1 LPDAIR
7 TFYDAVA
14 GKHLPDLEQTIQWLC
29 VGVGMRRTVLAI
41 VGAVGALIP
50 GLAFA
55 DAREEVVSGL
65 TRCAALTDD
74 RQWLDCYYGA
84 AQPMRAWLG
93 LSPAPQ
99 SQLKLLQ
106 TQPQQSALPATVS
119 RAAVRNGPPPMPKKS
134 GLFDVFGGDDVVN
147 NAPIK
152 DYAVSRDGF
161 TVTLPDGQVWQQ
173 TDDDAAKHPVS
184 WRQPASSMR
193 VTISQGAMRSFNLVL
208 NDENQHY
215 KVRRIR

>member
-1 LPDAIR
+1 MRKTILAV
-7 TFYDAVA
+7 AVA
-14 GKHLPDLEQTIQWLC
+14 G
-29 VGVGMRRTVLAI
+29 
-41 VGAVGALIP
+41 GALIP
-50 GLAFA
+50 GLALA
-55 DAREEVVSGL
+55 DAREDVINSL
-65 TRCAALTDD
+65 TRCASLTED

-106 TQPQQSALPATVS
+106 TQPQPSVLPATVS
-119 RAAVRNGPPPMPKKS
+119 RATVRSGPPPKPKSS

-147 NAPIK
+147 QAPVQSYEIK
-152 DYAVSRDGF
+152 SEGF
-161 TVTLPDGQVWQQ
+161 VITLPDGQVWQQ
-173 TDDDAAKHPVS
+173 TDDDAAKNPVR

-193 VTISQGAMRSFNLVL
+193 VTIRQGAMRSFNLVL
-208 NDENQHY
+208 NDENLHH

>member
-1 LPDAIR
+1 MRHLWWLLLPA
-7 TFYDAVA
+7 AA
-14 GKHLPDLEQTIQWLC
+14 
-29 VGVGMRRTVLAI
+29 VLAAAPAQARPRDEALS
-41 VGAVGALIP
+41 GA
-50 GLAFA
+50 F
-55 DAREEVVSGL
+55 
-65 TRCAALTDD
+65 RCAVIADS

-106 TQPQQSALPATVS
+106 TQPQPSVLPATVS
-119 RAAVRNGPPPMPKKS
+119 RATVRSGPPPKPKSS

-147 NAPIK
+147 QTPVQSYEIT
-152 DYAVSRDGF
+152 SGGF
-161 TVTLPDGQVWQQ
+161 VITLPDGQVWQQ
-173 TDDDAAKHPVS
+173 TDDDAAKNPVR

-193 VTISQGAMRSFNLVL
+193 VTIRQGAMRSFNLVL
-208 NDENQHY
+208 NDENLHH